1 MPPLPKTDQTR
12 GANEWL
18 PAADEL
24 KAFKVDPR
32 FEVNLFAGEEQFP
45 EIANPIQM
53 RFDTRGRLWVSC
65 SNTYPHV
72 YPGNEPRDK
81 LVILEDTDRD
91 GRADKSTIF
100 ADDLHVPLSFE
111 FGDGGVYRLRHA
123 ESDVPQGHRRRRQ
136 GRPATGPA
144 QRLWHR
150 GLAPRPARFHLDA
163 RRRSALPRIDLSSFA
178 GRNALRPRPAAKQ
191 RLVPLSAATRTG

>member
-1 MPPLPKTDQTR
+1 MTPTCPPLPKTDQSR

-18 PAADEL
+18 PAAEEL
-24 KAFKVDPR
+24 KAFKIDPR

-53 RFDTRGRLWVSC
+53 RLDTRGRLWVSC

-72 YPGNEPRDK
+72 YPGNEPHDK

-111 FGDGGVYRLRHA
+111 FGDGGVYV
-123 ESDVPQGHRRRRQ
+123 SD
-136 GRPATGPA
+136 
-144 QRLWHR
+144 
-150 GLAPRPARFHLDA
+150 
-163 RRRSALPRIDLSSFA
+163 SRI
-178 GRNALRPRPAAKQ
+178 
-191 RLVPLSAATRTG
+191 